1 MIGSADRRLESRFC
15 SVSRWAGFALIC
27 RIQRDFAPC
36 SRHSTYTTT
45 TYSIHC
51 THAPSHPSPAR
62 PPAFRLQP
70 VIEMSTHALIPA
82 HSAEPALPMRCA
94 CIRRR
99 WNVQVEFTEVNL
111 ALEPSRRAEMVAI
124 SASTALPQLVVDNV
138 FLGDAD
144 AIQELENR
152 GALIARLT

>member
-1 MIGSADRRLESRFC
+1 M
-15 SVSRWAGFALIC
+15 
-27 RIQRDFAPC
+27 
-36 SRHSTYTTT
+36 
-45 TYSIHC
+45 
-51 THAPSHPSPAR
+51 
-62 PPAFRLQP
+62 
-70 VIEMSTHALIPA
+70 
-82 HSAEPALPMRCA
+82 
-94 CIRRR
+94 
-99 WNVQVEFTEVNL
+99 NL

>member
-1 MIGSADRRLESRFC
+1 
-15 SVSRWAGFALIC
+15 
-27 RIQRDFAPC
+27 
-36 SRHSTYTTT
+36 
-45 TYSIHC
+45 
-51 THAPSHPSPAR
+51 
-62 PPAFRLQP
+62 
-70 VIEMSTHALIPA
+70 
-82 HSAEPALPMRCA
+82 
-94 CIRRR
+94 
-99 WNVQVEFTEVNL
+99 VEFTEVNL

>member
-1 MIGSADRRLESRFC
+1 M
-15 SVSRWAGFALIC
+15 
-27 RIQRDFAPC
+27 
-36 SRHSTYTTT
+36 
-45 TYSIHC
+45 
-51 THAPSHPSPAR
+51 
-62 PPAFRLQP
+62 
-70 VIEMSTHALIPA
+70 IEMSAHAPIAA
-82 HSAEPALPMRCA
+82 HLAEAALPIRCA